1 MGRPLDQGCRGA
13 ACPPAGDGIA
23 AKQLGRGAMAAEAL
37 VSAARVATQAGA
49 LEGLL
54 QLDSLRRALGEVPQ
68 DLGEPRAGWVVAV
81 AAARPTA
88 WLVSEG
94 APSP

>member
-1 MGRPLDQGCRGA
+1 MQ
-13 ACPPAGDGIA
+13 
-23 AKQLGRGAMAAEAL
+23 Q
-37 VSAARVATQAGA
+37 
-49 LEGLL
+49 L

-68 DLGEPRAGWVVAV
+68 DLGEPRAGWVGAV

>member
-1 MGRPLDQGCRGA
+1 MVACALGWGA
-13 ACPPAGDGIA
+13 AQGS
-23 AKQLGRGAMAAEAL
+23 
-37 VSAARVATQAGA
+37 VRVGGYDVQQ
-49 LEGLL
+49 L